1 MASLGRP
8 LPPRQALE
16 RHGTPPEV
24 KNRNELCR
32 PGELTQ
38 SSGTDSTPRL
48 WDQAAAF
55 QKRRKSGQPGE
66 SHSSAP
72 KFSIFCSGGG
82 TAAPQSRYAPSF
94 FFFSQRLVGAAD
106 LWGKKGCFVAGHSG
120 PSPEPAD
127 ESAHFLAVTCLNFPA
142 LHIFAPAREFPPTT
156 DKQEEKKKGQ
166 KKKKGRCS
174 FVGEGA
180 RMGRPA
186 EILHQPPCSIAAD
199 PNNNSHLVRP
209 YDAVHIPWHIPEWTQ
224 PQFKTST
231 GTPPSPAAQ
240 GQFGSGTVMFCDPPP
255 SLDITQ
261 GTGIGCRKPSE
272 VLIFSAGFSER
283 LVSNTGSPGGCPRM
297 SPVTSRA
304 LGQ

>member
-1 MASLGRP
+1 M
-8 LPPRQALE
+8 
-16 RHGTPPEV
+16 
-24 KNRNELCR
+24 
-32 PGELTQ
+32 
-38 SSGTDSTPRL
+38 
-48 WDQAAAF
+48 
-55 QKRRKSGQPGE
+55 
-66 SHSSAP
+66 
-72 KFSIFCSGGG
+72 
-82 TAAPQSRYAPSF
+82 
-94 FFFSQRLVGAAD
+94 GAAD